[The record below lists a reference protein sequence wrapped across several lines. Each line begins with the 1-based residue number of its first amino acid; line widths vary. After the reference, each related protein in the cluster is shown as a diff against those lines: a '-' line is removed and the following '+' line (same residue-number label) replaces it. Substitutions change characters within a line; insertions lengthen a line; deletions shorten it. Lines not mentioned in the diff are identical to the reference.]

1 MCIMEFNPEEF
12 YVLVKFNNIQD
23 FSKKIQQETYALN
36 KDQFDVRKVYL
47 VFELIFGM
55 DFSTIEANVILLEM
69 IRTVS

>member
-1 MCIMEFNPEEF
+1 MEFNPEEF

-36 KDQFDVRKVYL
+36 KDQFDVCKVYL